1 MIRGIVWDYGGVL
14 ELSPIEL
21 MAEVARL
28 LGVSRPE
35 LGEVYFRYNHLAN
48 AHNMPWGEMFAQ
60 VVAEFDN
67 STETQS
73 KVTALIK
80 RANEEKVL
88 NTPLIEY
95 IRTLKTR
102 GYKLGILSNYSD
114 GLRQRLAQQGILD
127 LFNTV
132 VVSGEVGMQK
142 PSAEIFHHTFGLL
155 GIEVGEAIFVD
166 DTKKSLETAP
176 EIGYH
181 PVYFQNTE
189 DCIVAI
195 ETALMS

>member
-102 GYKLGILSNYSD
+102 GYKLGILSN
-114 GLRQRLAQQGILD
+114 
-127 LFNTV
+127 
-132 VVSGEVGMQK
+132 
-142 PSAEIFHHTFGLL
+142 
-155 GIEVGEAIFVD
+155 
-166 DTKKSLETAP
+166 
-176 EIGYH
+176 
-181 PVYFQNTE
+181 
-189 DCIVAI
+189 
-195 ETALMS
+195 